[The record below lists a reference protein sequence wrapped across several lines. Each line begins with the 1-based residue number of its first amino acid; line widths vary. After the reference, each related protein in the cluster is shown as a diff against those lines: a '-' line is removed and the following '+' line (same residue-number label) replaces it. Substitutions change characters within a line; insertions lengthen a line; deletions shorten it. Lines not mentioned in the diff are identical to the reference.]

1 MEWFGPYA
9 LFGVYTC
16 FALSFIATVA
26 LLDFT
31 PHRKPILNDDDYSS
45 HEPSLVQGNDT
56 PSSYGSTNT
65 ITAIN
70 DDDDDD
76 DDDDD
81 NEDDPK
87 KPLPTIWSLLA
98 TPESSQFFL
107 VVVMMGFATAII
119 QAFLF
124 LFMRNDLHASPA
136 LVGLLGPLGSS
147 TEIVCFFFSK
157 RVRK

>member
-31 PHRKPILNDDDYSS
+31 PHRKPIFNDDSSSS
-45 HEPSLVQGNDT
+45 HHPSRIGGNDT
-56 PSSYGSTNT
+56 PSSYGSTDT
-65 ITAIN
+65 ITAI
-70 DDDDDD
+70 DDEDGS
-76 DDDDD
+76 DDD
-81 NEDDPK
+81 NEEDPK
-87 KPLPTIWSLLA
+87 QSLPTIWSLLA

-124 LFMRNDLHASPA
+124 LFMRNDLHASPVM
-136 LVGLLGPLGSS
+136 VGLLGPLGSS

-157 RVRK
+157 NVRR